1 MCVCVRERERERER
15 ERKATKVSKSSQREL
30 SKMKIGEMKRTK
42 EGMNVCVKSHQ
53 SLRGGVGES
62 VPRYLKRH
70 RQLLF
75 IEN

>member
-1 MCVCVRERERERER
+1 MNKVKSERERE
-15 ERKATKVSKSSQREL
+15 KGYKGVQSSQREL